1 MPIYCLTEMTGLP
14 QSIFYVEAGDLD
26 QARRLIR
33 LNCHI
38 PAGDAKR
45 YSCEVETL
53 VTVPYGFIYSSTT
66 GETTAVGMR

>member
-1 MPIYCLTEMTGLP
+1 MTIYCLTEMAGLP
-14 QSIFYVEAGDLD
+14 KSAFYVEAGDLD

-45 YSCEVETL
+45 YSCEVEGL
-53 VTVPYGFIYSSTT
+53 ITVPYGFIYSSTT
-66 GETTAVGMR
+66 GETISVTIR